1 MEMLQI
7 DVHPSEVGMDADRLG
22 RVADFAGAFV
32 EDGHMV
38 GTDVLVARHGRV
50 VLRSTA
56 GLADREN
63 AVGVVVNTLWRIFSM
78 TKPIT
83 SVAVMQLVEEGRL
96 ALRDPV
102 SSVLP
107 EFADPQVFVGGT
119 VDAPELVPADRPI
132 TIADLLSHTSG
143 LSYSIL
149 DQHPVDEIY
158 RRAGLDAIGRGGTLA
173 DTISKLAALPLRHH
187 PGTRWSY
194 SMATDVLGRVV
205 EVLDDRPFGDC
216 LAARVL
222 QPLGMH
228 DTSFLVPDERIG
240 RLSSC
245 YGFAP
250 GSEPVLLDPGPTSA
264 FREPSWQSGGGG
276 LVSTTGDYHR
286 FCSALLGG
294 GEMDGARILG
304 PRTLRTMMSNHL
316 PGGAHLDQVG
326 DHLYTPGFF
335 AGCGFGLGFA
345 TVEDPVA
352 GKIMASRGEASW
364 GGMASTA
371 FWVDPAEGIHAVF
384 MTQLVPSGTHVS
396 LRWDLRTLVN
406 QAILD

>member
-1 MEMLQI
+1 METVAPE
-7 DVHPSEVGMDADRLG
+7 DVGFSSERLRRVDSLMQGYVDSG
-22 RVADFAGAFV
+22 RLAGTVTLLAREGQVFHFEHCGVADV
-32 EDGHMV
+32 QS
-38 GTDVLVARHGRV
+38 GRPMD
-50 VLRSTA
+50 LDTIF
-56 GLADREN
+56 
-63 AVGVVVNTLWRIFSM
+63 RIYSM

-96 ALRDPV
+96 RLRDPLAD
-102 SSVLP
+102 VLP

-119 VDAPELVPADRPI
+119 VDAPELVPADRSI

-158 RRAGLDAIGRGGTLA
+158 RRAGLDAMERGGTLA
-173 DTISKLAALPLRHH
+173 DTISRLAGLPLRHH

-205 EVLDDRPFGDC
+205 EVLDDRPFADC
-216 LAARVL
+216 LAARIL
-222 QPLGMH
+222 EPLGMH
-228 DTSFLVPDERIG
+228 DTSFLVPDERVR

-250 GSEPVLLDPGPTSA
+250 GSEPALLDAGPTSA
-264 FREPSWQSGGGG
+264 YREPSWQSGGGG

-294 GEMDGARILG
+294 GELDGARILG
-304 PRTLRTMMSNHL
+304 PRTVRSMMSNHL

-345 TVEDPVA
+345 TVEDPVV
-352 GKIMASRGEASW
+352 GRIMASRGEASW

-396 LRWDLRTLVN
+396 LRWDLRALVN

>member
-1 MEMLQI
+1 MEMLQV

-63 AVGVVVNTLWRIFSM
+63 AVAVAGDTLWRIFSM

-96 ALRDPV
+96 RLRDPLAD
-102 SSVLP
+102 VLP

-119 VDAPELVPADRPI
+119 VDAPELVPADRSI

-158 RRAGLDAIGRGGTLA
+158 RRAGLDAMERGGTLA
-173 DTISKLAALPLRHH
+173 DTISRLAGLPLRHH

-205 EVLDDRPFGDC
+205 EVLDDRPFADC
-216 LAARVL
+216 LAARIL
-222 QPLGMH
+222 EPLGMH
-228 DTSFLVPDERIG
+228 DTSFLVPDERVR

-250 GSEPVLLDPGPTSA
+250 GSEPALLDAGPTSA
-264 FREPSWQSGGGG
+264 YREPSWQSGGGG

-286 FCSALLGG
+286 FCSALLRG
-294 GEMDGARILG
+294 GELDGARILG
-304 PRTLRTMMSNHL
+304 PRTVRSMMSNHL

-345 TVEDPVA
+345 TVEDPVV
-352 GKIMASRGEASW
+352 GRIMASRGEASW

-396 LRWDLRTLVN
+396 LRWDLRALVN

>member
-1 MEMLQI
+1 MEMLQV

-63 AVGVVVNTLWRIFSM
+63 AVAVADDTLWRIFSM

-96 ALRDPV
+96 GLRDPV
-102 SSVLP
+102 AGVLP

-119 VDAPELVPADRPI
+119 ADSPEVVPADRPI
-132 TIADLLSHTSG
+132 TITDLLSHTSG

-158 RRAGLDAIGRGGTLA
+158 RRAGLATMERGGTLA
-173 DTISKLAALPLRHH
+173 DRISRLAVLPLRHH

-205 EVLDDRPFGDC
+205 EVLDDRPFADC
-216 LAARVL
+216 LADRIL
-222 QPLGMH
+222 EPLGMD
-228 DTSFLVPDERIG
+228 DTSFLVPDERVG

-250 GSEPVLLDPGPTSA
+250 GSEPALLDAGPTSA
-264 FREPSWQSGGGG
+264 YLEPSWQSGGGG

-286 FCSALLGG
+286 FCSALLRG
-294 GEMDGARILG
+294 GELDGARILG
-304 PRTLRTMMSNHL
+304 PRTVRSMMSNHL

-345 TVEDPVA
+345 TVEDPVV
-352 GKIMASRGEASW
+352 GRIMASRGEASW

-396 LRWDLRTLVN
+396 LRWDLRALVN

>member
-1 MEMLQI
+1 MEMLQV

-63 AVGVVVNTLWRIFSM
+63 AVAVAGDTLWRIFSM

-96 ALRDPV
+96 RLRDPLAD
-102 SSVLP
+102 VLP

-119 VDAPELVPADRPI
+119 VDAPELVPADRSI

-158 RRAGLDAIGRGGTLA
+158 RRAGLDAMEREGTLA
-173 DTISKLAALPLRHH
+173 DTISRLAGLPLRHH

-205 EVLDDRPFGDC
+205 EVLDDRPFADC
-216 LAARVL
+216 LAARIL
-222 QPLGMH
+222 EPLGMH
-228 DTSFLVPDERIG
+228 DTSFLVPDERVR

-250 GSEPVLLDPGPTSA
+250 GSEPALLDAGPTSA
-264 FREPSWQSGGGG
+264 YREPSWQGGGGG

-294 GEMDGARILG
+294 GELDGARILG
-304 PRTLRTMMSNHL
+304 PRTVRSMMSNHL

-345 TVEDPVA
+345 TVEDPVV
-352 GKIMASRGEASW
+352 GRIMASRGEASW

-396 LRWDLRTLVN
+396 LRWDLRALVN

>member
-1 MEMLQI
+1 MEMLQV

-63 AVGVVVNTLWRIFSM
+63 AVAVAGDTLWRIFSM

-96 ALRDPV
+96 RLRDPLAD
-102 SSVLP
+102 VLP

-119 VDAPELVPADRPI
+119 VDAPELVPADRSI

-158 RRAGLDAIGRGGTLA
+158 RRAGLDAMERGGTLA
-173 DTISKLAALPLRHH
+173 DTISRLSGLPLRHH

-205 EVLDDRPFGDC
+205 EVLDDRPFADC
-216 LAARVL
+216 LAARIL
-222 QPLGMH
+222 EPLGMH
-228 DTSFLVPDERIG
+228 DTSFLVPDERVR

-250 GSEPVLLDPGPTSA
+250 GSEPALLDAGPTSA
-264 FREPSWQSGGGG
+264 YREPSWQSGGGG

-294 GEMDGARILG
+294 GELDGARILG
-304 PRTLRTMMSNHL
+304 PRTVRSMMSNHL

-345 TVEDPVA
+345 TVEDPVV
-352 GKIMASRGEASW
+352 GRIMASRGEASW

-396 LRWDLRTLVN
+396 LRWDLRALVN